1 MFCLTK
7 WYICSN
13 LWLNQTAGR
22 TCVQRSEVLDFL
34 GGALLL
40 QRVLTVLSAG
50 FNALY
55 FFGYL
60 GRLAGRGREVGNNLP
75 WSRLRRRKVA
85 VAVLACTNLAL
96 LAGGLLPLLAE
107 RFDLGSGRRGLELI
121 AVLLPLVAALSM
133 TALVLRAKSSR

>member
-1 MFCLTK
+1 MFCLTE
-7 WYICSN
+7 WYICSTFY
-13 LWLNQTAGR
+13 LNQTAGR
-22 TCVQRSEVLDFL
+22 SSVQRSEVLDFL

-55 FFGYL
+55 FLGYL
-60 GRLAGRGREVGNNLP
+60 GQLAGQGKEAGNGLA
-75 WSRLRRRKVA
+75 WSRLQRRKVA

-96 LAGGLLPLLAE
+96 LVGGLLPLMAA
-107 RFDLGSGRRGLELI
+107 RFDLGNGRRGLELI
-121 AVLLPLVAALSM
+121 AVLLPLAAALAM

>member
-1 MFCLTK
+1 M
-7 WYICSN
+7 
-13 LWLNQTAGR
+13 
-22 TCVQRSEVLDFL
+22 DFL

-55 FFGYL
+55 FLGYL
-60 GRLAGRGREVGNNLP
+60 GQLAGQGKEAGNGLA
-75 WSRLRRRKVA
+75 WSRLQRRKVA

-96 LAGGLLPLLAE
+96 LVGGLLPLMAA
-107 RFDLGSGRRGLELI
+107 RFDLGNGRRGLELI
-121 AVLLPLVAALSM
+121 AVLLPLAAALAM